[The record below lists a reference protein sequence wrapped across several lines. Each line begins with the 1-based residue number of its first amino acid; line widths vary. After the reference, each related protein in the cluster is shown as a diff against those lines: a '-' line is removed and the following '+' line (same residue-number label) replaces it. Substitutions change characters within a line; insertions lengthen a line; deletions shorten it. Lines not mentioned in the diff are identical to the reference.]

1 MSNFI
6 FLQSHFPD
14 IAKAA
19 RQAEEN
25 LYDDANTCI
34 FKLGMMAEMMAQTMC
49 SMDSCEG
56 AEFPQ
61 IDRLRALQRA
71 DLLPTDIASLFHV
84 LRENRN
90 RAVHEGFDSQQEA
103 ATLLHMAHT
112 LACWFMQTYGDWQFV
127 PSDFVMPL
135 PDADHTQT
143 EEQPS
148 TVPDYVAAG
157 QIFFSAFED
166 VSDLPWQGL
175 WTSRRQ
181 RADTF
186 ATPLEFSEAETR
198 RIVDMQ
204 LRQVGWEADA
214 VHMTYS
220 KGARPTLGRNM
231 AIAEWPVHSAGTP
244 SSIDYALFV
253 GDKLVGIIEAK
264 QANVDVSALISTQLR
279 DYAMHIRPEDWENYG
294 VGMWRGYAVPF
305 LFATNGR
312 AYVRHI
318 ETKSG
323 MWFRDVRE
331 EDNSARALQGWYS
344 PKALTELLAQNE
356 KQANEEL
363 SCMESAFLF
372 DSEGLNLR
380 PYQGEAVQA
389 VEAAVQ
395 AGQRHILLA
404 MATGTG
410 KTRTVMALMYRLLKA
425 KRFRRILFL
434 VDRHAL
440 GMQASEA
447 FAEVRLE
454 DFGPLAAMYGTSF
467 VMDAALDKDTR
478 IHVATVQAMIHRVSM
493 PGDALHAV
501 SDYDLIIVDEAH
513 REYSQDLHAVCHSA
527 ASGASS
533 RHSRAYHAM
542 LDYFDAVKIALTAT
556 PAWHITSYFGAPV
569 YHYSFRR
576 AVLDGYLVD
585 YDAPHVITTKLATEG
600 IRYVPGEVVPYFDP
614 QTGELTN
621 SAELEDELFF
631 AIDSFNDSVLV
642 EEFNRAA
649 LTEIAKGLNPEGEG
663 KTLIF
668 AVNDAHADLIVHIL
682 EQLYDPYGISG
693 EAIMK
698 ITGKTGGGNPE
709 RVQDAIRRFRNERYP
724 NIVVTVDLLATGVDI
739 PRITTL
745 VFLRRVQSRI
755 LFEQM
760 LGRATRPCPEI
771 GKTHFEIYDAVG
783 VYEALRPVSS
793 MNPVA
798 LDTHTSLAQLQ
809 QRLDVAS
816 GAEARHLID
825 QIQLRVH
832 RHIRGFNAQAVKEF
846 MQRSEGME
854 PQAWVNALRSA
865 SEDEAQAKLRMHS
878 EVLQWLD
885 HRGHGGLPP
894 LVLSHHPDEL
904 LSHTRGYGQGQN
916 ALEYLQGFQH
926 FIATHL
932 PTSSTLQMVCRNPCA
947 LTRAM
952 LQEVRTELDSNYFT
966 ETQLNSAWQS
976 ETNQDIVADIS
987 GFVRHYALGTP
998 LHSHAERVDLA
1009 FAQLK
1014 MQHAFTRMQ
1023 LDWLERIG
1031 VQWKVDII
1039 LDSVMFTEGAFHES
1053 GGWRRCEA
1061 VFEGKLEGY
1070 LQELRLCFYQDGP

>member
-1 MSNFI
+1 M
-6 FLQSHFPD
+6 
-14 IAKAA
+14 
-19 RQAEEN
+19 QAEEN

-34 FKLGMMAEMMAQTMC
+34 FKLGMMAELMAQTMC
-49 SMDSCEG
+49 ALDKCEG
-56 AEFPQ
+56 ADFPQ

-71 DLLPTDIASLFHV
+71 DLLPADIANLFHV

-90 RAVHEGFDSQQEA
+90 RAVHEGFDSQHEA
-103 ATLLHMAHT
+103 ATLLHMAYT

-127 PSDFVMPL
+127 PREFVMPL
-135 PDADHTQT
+135 PDADHTHA

-148 TVPDYVAAG
+148 TAPDYVAAG

-166 VSDLPWQGL
+166 VSDLPLHGL

-181 RADTF
+181 RAETF

-231 AIAEWPVHSAGTP
+231 AIAEWPVHSEGAS

-279 DYAMHIRPEDWENYG
+279 DYARHIRPEDRERYG
-294 VGMWRGYAVPF
+294 AGMWRDYAVPF
-305 LFATNGR
+305 VFATNGR
-312 AYVRHI
+312 AYLQQF

-323 MWFRDVRE
+323 IWFRDVRE
-331 EDNSARALQGWYS
+331 EENSARALQGWYS

-372 DSEGLNLR
+372 DSDGLNLR

-395 AGQRHILLA
+395 AGQRDILLA

-410 KTRTVMALMYRLLKA
+410 KTRTAMALMYRLLKA

-454 DFGPLAAMYGTSF
+454 DFGPMAATYGTSF
-467 VMDAALDKDTR
+467 VMDADLDKDTR
-478 IHVATVQAMIHRVSM
+478 IHVATVQAMIQRVSL

-513 REYSQDLHAVCHSA
+513 REYSQDMHEEGHSA
-527 ASGASS
+527 TSDTSTRYS
-533 RHSRAYHAM
+533 NAYRAM
-542 LDYFDAVKIALTAT
+542 LDYFDAVNIALTAT
-556 PAWHITSYFGAPV
+556 PAWHITAYFGAPV

-585 YDAPHVITTKLATEG
+585 YDAPHMITTKLGTEG

-631 AIDSFNDSVLV
+631 ALDSFNDSVLV

-682 EQLYDPYGISG
+682 EQIYNPYGISG

-698 ITGKTGGGNPE
+698 ISSQTGGGNPE

-724 NIVVTVDLLATGVDI
+724 NIVVTVDLLTAGVDI

-783 VYEALRPVSS
+783 VYEALRPFSS
-793 MNPVA
+793 MNPIA
-798 LDTHTSLAQLQ
+798 LNAHTSLAQLQ

-816 GAEARHLID
+816 GAEARHLIE
-825 QIQLRVH
+825 QIHLRVH
-832 RHIRGFNAQAVKEF
+832 RHIRGFNAQAVQEF
-846 MQRSEGME
+846 MQRSEGVE
-854 PQAWVNALRSA
+854 PQALVNALRSA
-865 SEDEAQAKLRMHS
+865 SEDEAQTKLRTHN

-885 HRGHGGLPP
+885 RRGHGGQPP

-904 LSHTRGYGQGQN
+904 LSHTRGYGNGQS
-916 ALEYLQGFQH
+916 AEEYLRRFQRYV
-926 FIATHL
+926 TDSL
-932 PTSSTLQMVCRNPCA
+932 PTSAVMHLICTKPQE
-947 LTRAM
+947 LTRVKLHEFRA
-952 LQEVRTELDSNYFT
+952 ELDRHYFT

-987 GFVRHYALGTP
+987 GFVRHYAVGTA
-998 LHSHAERVDLA
+998 LFSHEERVDLA
-1009 FAQLK
+1009 LAQLK
-1014 MQHAFTRMQ
+1014 MQHVFTKMQ
-1023 LDWLERIG
+1023 QDWLERIG
-1031 VQWKVDII
+1031 VQWKLDIV
-1039 LDSVMFTEGAFHES
+1039 LDREMFTEGAFRDI

-1070 LQELRLCFYQDGP
+1070 LQDLRLCFYQDGP